1 MNLVDIER
9 RLREDDELQQMLE
22 ILERLDLPDWWIC
35 AGVLRSK
42 IWGIDQ
48 NAQSDIDIVYFDPS
62 DISEATEKRHER
74 QLCEWIDLPW
84 SVKNQ
89 ARMHLV
95 NDLPPYASAQD
106 AIAQFPETVTPIG
119 VTRRPDFELY
129 LPYGA
134 DDFTDRIIRPTPHFQ
149 IGTARHLIFQ
159 RRMIEKRWQDNTGLH
174 ICI

>member
-22 ILERLDLPDWWIC
+22 IVERLDLSDWWIC

-42 IWGIDQ
+42 IW
-48 NAQSDIDIVYFDPS
+48 NFERHETSDIDIVYFDPS
-62 DISEATEKRHER
+62 DLSEETEKRHE
-74 QLCEWIDLPW
+74 QYLNSQMDLLW

-89 ARMHLV
+89 ARMHTI
-95 NDLPPYASAQD
+95 NELPPYTSAQD
-106 AIAQFPETVTPIG
+106 AISQFPETVTAIG

-134 DDFTDRIIRPTPHFQ
+134 DDFMDRIIRPTPHFQ
-149 IGTARHLIFQ
+149 IDTVRHLIFQ
-159 RRMIEKRWQDNTGLH
+159 RRVIEKRWQDNTGLH